1 MQNLIRLFLG
11 LALVTAAWAQ
21 RDIGPIY
28 VTGDSHTIPVTVTS
42 SSPELQAL
50 ARQAFDAHGKFKVV
64 TQGAAFNL
72 SFTPTGGSQVQVTV
86 TKGSAGTPVQSETV
100 AGTSLRNALLKAAD
114 AAVKITTGARGFF
127 AGRLAFVADRGG
139 VQTIMVGDLF
149 LGDLQSYPV
158 NGKQIVGPRWAP
170 DGNRIVFTSYRTGF
184 PDIYVLDL
192 TTRHMDVFASF
203 KGTNSGAHF
212 SPDGSRVAMVL
223 SGEGNPEI
231 YVSNAQGRQI
241 RRVTNTPS
249 VEASPCW
256 SPDGSR
262 LVFTSD
268 AAGGPQL
275 YVMSAAG
282 GAMTRLG
289 TNISKYCAEP
299 DWSTADPNKIV
310 FTAGTGGGYQA
321 AVFDFAGGG
330 ARIVTH
336 APVDAIEPVWL
347 GDGRH
352 ILCTFRTAT
361 SRALYIVDTDPETRH
376 EATRLT
382 PSSVGN
388 AWAAS
393 ALAR

>member
-1 MQNLIRLFLG
+1 MQNLIRLLLG
-11 LALVTAAWAQ
+11 LMLVVPVFAD
-21 RDIGPIY
+21 RNIGDIT
-28 VTGDSHTIPVTVTS
+28 VSGDTHTIPITVTS
-42 SSPELQAL
+42 SSPELQNL
-50 ARQAFDAHGKFKVV
+50 ARVAFESHGKFKVV
-64 TQGAAFNL
+64 GSGAAFNFV
-72 SFTPTGGSQVQVTV
+72 FTPAGGSQVQVSI
-86 TKGSAGTPVQSETV
+86 TKGSAGTPVQSEVV

-114 AAVKITTGARGFF
+114 AAVKITTGTRGFF

-192 TTRHMDVFASF
+192 ASRQMNVFASF

-268 AAGGPQL
+268 AYGGPQL
-275 YVMSAAG
+275 FVMSAAG
-282 GAMTRLG
+282 GSMSRLG

-310 FTAGTGGGYQA
+310 FTAGMGGSYQS
-321 AVFDFAGGG
+321 AVYEFNGGA

-376 EATRLT
+376 EPTRLT

-393 ALAR
+393 YLAR